1 MEHIMESLK
10 NERSLKG
17 LETGTDP
24 LPASQQEYMQIKCDM
39 YNAAPGDLNL
49 RDGINCDRCKN
60 RGHFWIVTKNELF
73 GCYAETQIP
82 CRCEKTR
89 NVIRKLNKAGLQ
101 NVVRD
106 YTFDK
111 YKTPDKWQESVK
123 QKAMRFCQD
132 DQTRWFFIGGQS
144 GAGKS
149 HLATAI
155 AVHYIKQGMDVEYMQ
170 WLEDIKRIK
179 SFTMDG
185 EEYEKLMNKFKEA
198 PVLYID
204 DLFKEGNGVGT
215 DDKPFTQ
222 TDVRCTFEIIN
233 YRYNN
238 PQFVTIISSEK
249 TIPDMVSID
258 EAFAGRIAERT
269 QAAGYCINLGRDIKK
284 NWRLKGMVTL

>member
-1 MEHIMESLK
+1 MECLK
-10 NERSLKG
+10 NNQSLKG
-17 LETGTDP
+17 LEIGTDP
-24 LPASQQEYMQIKCDM
+24 LPGSQQEYMQVKCDM
-39 YNAAPGDLNL
+39 YNAEPGYLNE
-49 RDGINCDRCKN
+49 RDGINCERCKN
-60 RGHFWIVTKNELF
+60 RGHFWIVTKNPLF

-82 CRCEKTR
+82 CRCAKTR
-89 NVIRKLNKAGLQ
+89 SIIRKLNNAGLQ

-132 DQTRWFFIGGQS
+132 DQNKWFFIGGQS

-179 SFTMDG
+179 SYMKDG
-185 EEYEKLMNKFKEA
+185 EEYERQMKQFKEA

-204 DLFKEGNGVGT
+204 DLFKEGNGVNS
-215 DDKPFTQ
+215 DDNLFTQ

-238 PQFVTIISSEK
+238 PQLVTIISSEK